1 MEGAK
6 PRRAWGGPAGGPEAA
21 PWGSAFLKALP
32 ASTKL
37 VAASCLLC
45 SCRWSCAA
53 WQKALPAAAG
63 GGERQARGAAGGG
76 VGMGGVRLRPRP
88 APARTYRS
96 SSWPF

>member
-1 MEGAK
+1 M
-6 PRRAWGGPAGGPEAA
+6 
-21 PWGSAFLKALP
+21 KALP

-63 GGERQARGAAGGG
+63 GGECQARGAAGGW
-76 VGMGGVRLRPRP
+76 VGMGGVRLRPPRP
-88 APARTYRS
+88 GPHLPLQFLAILNMLAARA
-96 SSWPF
+96 